1 MTVSEPPTDLNQALA
16 ANQDLERQLATRQ
29 AELAILHS
37 IQAALAAKQDL
48 DTIFDVVGE
57 GISQIF
63 PGKGVSLFTYDVESD
78 TAVPRFVLEDGVRH
92 RPPPIKAGPI
102 GRHLATTKQ
111 PLLIPTR
118 AEFNAIGAVT
128 VEGTQESASGI
139 FAPMIVNAE
148 MVGSLSIESLE
159 QEHAFSE
166 SDLALLTTLAHSLS
180 LALDNARLI
189 EQLQRSNQALTETV
203 QQQSAVSDIL
213 RVMASMPADVAP
225 VLQAVAKQ
233 AGQLCQA
240 DDVQVYQVVGDHL
253 RQVAHAGPLPGLE
266 EGESL
271 PLVPG
276 LITGRAVLERR
287 TIVTEDAA
295 AISAEEYPQS
305 FELQLRLKHRSVV
318 STPMI
323 REGEPVG
330 AIVAR
335 RNEVRPF
342 TDTQVGL
349 LATLAD
355 QAAIAIENVRLFHET
370 KRLLAES
377 EHRAAELQIINSVQA
392 ALSSKLDIQEIY
404 DAVGEKLHEIF
415 PEPQVVDILHYD
427 PQTDL
432 LHPRFVLERGQRY
445 QVDPWKSRGFRKHVI
460 ETGQP
465 LAINHD
471 MATMAEKYDNDW
483 VVLGEMAKSF
493 VAVPMKIAGQAI
505 GVISLQN
512 LDLEG
517 AFSASDVSLLETL
530 ASSMSVAL
538 ENARLFDE
546 TQRLL
551 TETEQRAAELQIIN
565 SVQQGLASKLDIQAI
580 YDLVGDKL
588 RETFEAD
595 TILIAFLDETR
606 DHLLVPYYNDRG
618 KRSQGLSREYK
629 RDGIFGH
636 MASTRRPVLLN
647 TAEEMAE
654 LLARVELPPTPSP
667 GAEHDRNQSYLQA
680 PIFHQGEVIGAVSV
694 QSYQPHAFDQNDL
707 TLLETLTNSMSAAL
721 ENARLLD
728 ETQRLLKETQ
738 QRAAELQIINSVQ
751 EGLASRVEM
760 QAIYDL
766 IGDKIREIFGAD
778 TTFIA
783 FHDRENNR
791 IVAPYYN
798 DHGDRTG
805 TSGRPYGTGLA
816 EVVIESGAPL
826 ILNTS
831 EEMAAAGAVNIASP
845 GSEQDLNQSF
855 LGVPIFR
862 EGEVIG
868 VTSVQSYQPS
878 AFDTNDLTLLQTL
891 TNSMSVALENA
902 RLFDE
907 TQRLLKE
914 TEQRA
919 AELATINAV
928 GQALVAESELDAL
941 INLIGDQVRHIFA
954 ADIVYI
960 ALLDPDSQMIEFP
973 YTYGDAFEPLRLG
986 EGLTSKILET
996 GQPLLINREMDQRR
1010 AELGVA
1016 QVGKGASSYLGVP
1029 IQMGERTFGVISAQ
1043 SLKME
1048 GRFDENDLH
1057 LLNTIAANVGTALRN
1072 AQLFDEIKRQKQYY
1086 QAVIENSP
1094 AAIVLLDMQANVT
1107 GWNPA
1112 AERLFGYQESEALG
1126 KNVDELVAADP
1137 EIHREA
1143 VAYSEQ
1149 AINQGGVSRLVKR
1162 TRKDGSFVEV
1172 DMAGVPV
1179 DVDGQSVGFIAI
1191 YHDVTELQQARQ
1203 AAEDANRAKSTFL
1216 ANMSHELRTPLNA
1229 IIGFT
1234 RIVRRK
1240 GDGVLPEKQVEN
1252 LDKVLVSADHLL
1264 NLINSVLDIA
1274 KIEAGRMDVKPTSF
1288 KLAPLVDLVLATT
1301 EPLVRAKVK
1310 LTADVPEK
1318 LPELITDQ
1326 DMVKQ
1331 ILINL
1336 LSNAAKFT
1344 EAGRIEL
1351 TARQRG
1357 ALLAIE
1363 VSDTG
1368 IGISQEALARIFEEF
1383 QQADLST
1390 TRQYGGTGLGLSIS
1404 RSLAQLLGGDLTAT
1418 SRQGEGSTFS
1428 LTLPLHYKSPPLDP
1442 RASGHSQDLAGLGDL
1457 PVILA
1462 IDDDPNVHD
1471 LLREELSDAGYQVV
1485 AAVSGEEGLRLARQ
1499 LDPYAI
1505 TLDVMMPGM
1514 DGWQVL
1520 SELKADP
1527 NTRAIP
1533 VVLLTIVDRESLGY
1547 QLGASDYLV
1556 KPLEEEAVVAALR
1569 RLAEQPPAND
1579 RSRLLVVDNDPHIH
1593 ELVSQLLEGEAYT
1606 LEGVRDGQQALASIR
1621 RQPPDVM
1628 LLDLM
1633 MPRMGGL
1640 EVIEALRQ
1648 EGFSFP
1654 IIVLTAKSLTA
1665 DEHSF
1670 LDGSVES
1677 VILKNGLDREML
1689 FSQLRETM
1697 QSLRER
1703 QQAEPAQKRGKG

>member
-240 DDVQVYQVVGDHL
+240 DDVQVYQVIGDHL

-305 FELQLRLKHRSVV
+305 FELQRRLKHRSVV

-342 TDTQVGL
+342 TDTQVEL

-565 SVQQGLASKLDIQAI
+565 SVQ
-580 YDLVGDKL
+580 
-588 RETFEAD
+588 
-595 TILIAFLDETR
+595 
-606 DHLLVPYYNDRG
+606 
-618 KRSQGLSREYK
+618 
-629 RDGIFGH
+629 
-636 MASTRRPVLLN
+636 
-647 TAEEMAE
+647 
-654 LLARVELPPTPSP
+654 
-667 GAEHDRNQSYLQA
+667 
-680 PIFHQGEVIGAVSV
+680 
-694 QSYQPHAFDQNDL
+694 
-707 TLLETLTNSMSAAL
+707 
-721 ENARLLD
+721 
-728 ETQRLLKETQ
+728 
-738 QRAAELQIINSVQ
+738 

-826 ILNTS
+826 ILNTT
-831 EEMAAAGAVNIASP
+831 EEMATAGAVNIASP

-1149 AINQGGVSRLVKR
+1149 AINQGGVSRLVRR

-1442 RASGHSQDLAGLGDL
+1442 RASGHSEELAGLGDL
-1457 PVILA
+1457 PIILA

-1485 AAVSGEEGLRLARQ
+1485 AAASGEEGLRLARQ

-1533 VVLLTIVDRESLGY
+1533 VVLLTIVDRQSLGY

-1556 KPLEEEAVVAALR
+1556 KPLEEEAVLAALR
-1569 RLAEQPPAND
+1569 RLAEQPPVND
-1579 RSRLLVVDNDPHIH
+1579 RSRLLVVDDDPHIH

-1677 VILKNGLDREML
+1677 VILKNGLDREKL